1 MTSKKTNHS
10 RPEGTVLILDGE
22 PDQSLAVRSLVES
35 AGYSTRQFDSLK
47 QLLKHWDWSKPSC
60 LITDLRKFGSIGHLS
75 RQIAKEA
82 GPSPLIVLSGH
93 HVPDA
98 MVAVDNSSFRWLP
111 RPPSENELADAVR
124 RALDQDLEHVERV
137 ARVHE
142 VRRRLKTLTPQERQ
156 VLDLLMAGKPNKS
169 IARALDIGVRTVELR
184 RHCVFRKLQANS
196 LAELVLMVAET
207 KSLDRFNGK

>member
-1 MTSKKTNHS
+1 
-10 RPEGTVLILDGE
+10 
-22 PDQSLAVRSLVES
+22 
-35 AGYSTRQFDSLK
+35 
-47 QLLKHWDWSKPSC
+47 
-60 LITDLRKFGSIGHLS
+60 
-75 RQIAKEA
+75 
-82 GPSPLIVLSGH
+82 
-93 HVPDA
+93 
-98 MVAVDNSSFRWLP
+98 MVAVDNSSFQWLP
-111 RPPSENELADAVR
+111 RPPRENELADAVR

>member
-1 MTSKKTNHS
+1 MISKRTKPT
-10 RPEGTVLILDGE
+10 RPGGTVLILDGE
-22 PDQSLAVRSLVES
+22 PDQARAVRSLVES
-35 AGYSTRQFDSLK
+35 AGFSTRQFDSLK
-47 QLLKHWDWSKPSC
+47 QLLKQWDWSKPSC
-60 LITDLRKFGSIGHLS
+60 LVTDLRKFGSNGHLN
-75 RQIAKEA
+75 RQIAKET

-98 MVAVDNSSFRWLP
+98 MVAVDNSSFQWLP
-111 RPPSENELADAVR
+111 RPPRENHLADAVR

-142 VRRRLKTLTPQERQ
+142 IRRRLQTLTAQERE

-184 RHCVFRKLQANS
+184 RHCVFRKLQAKS

-207 KSLDRFNGK
+207 NSLNRFNGK

>member
-1 MTSKKTNHS
+1 MTSKKTNQS

-60 LITDLRKFGSIGHLS
+60 LITDLRKFGSNGHLT
-75 RQIAKEA
+75 RQIAKET

-98 MVAVDNSSFRWLP
+98 MVAVDNSSFQWLP
-111 RPPSENELADAVR
+111 RPPRKNELADAVR

-142 VRRRLKTLTPQERQ
+142 VRRRLKTLTPQEHQ

-196 LAELVLMVAET
+196 LAELVLIVAEA